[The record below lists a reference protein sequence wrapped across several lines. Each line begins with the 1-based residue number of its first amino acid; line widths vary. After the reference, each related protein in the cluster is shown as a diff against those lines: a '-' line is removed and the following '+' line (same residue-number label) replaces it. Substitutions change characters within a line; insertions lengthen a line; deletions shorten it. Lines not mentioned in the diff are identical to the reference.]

1 MTHLHRGHVGWNLRA
16 EGQKYVPTF
25 PRARYWMS
33 VKDWEACHQ
42 PDVQPAR
49 FVNAPTCVWPLA
61 ELGLIEFMQGEHSLT
76 RELTALPTPGHTPGH
91 EHPHHVEGR
100 ARARARRRRTQPGA
114 GSSPTG
120 FRAPTWTRS

>member
-1 MTHLHRGHVGWNLRA
+1 MTHLHRDHVGWKLRA

-25 PRARYWMS
+25 SRARYWMS

-61 ELGLIEFMQGEHSLT
+61 ELGLIEFMQAEHSLT

-91 EHPHHVEGR
+91 EHPHQVEGR
-100 ARARARRRRTQPGA
+100 ARVRRRRAQPGA
-114 GSSPTG
+114 GAQARPG
-120 FRAPTWTRS
+120 F